1 MTAKLTP
8 SRQARRAGALLLL
21 LCGLLALDLFGAP
34 PGGAQDAPGGDE
46 PAQDADAPR
55 FRGTLEDKKGTRTR
69 SDDEP
74 VAGVVIIARDASGEQ
89 VAETTSAEDG
99 SWELVLPGPG
109 TFTAEIDA
117 DTLPSG
123 LALTE
128 RDPRPVTVNAGES
141 KIQIFELGARTRNQV
156 TTFDRILQLSFAGV
170 RFGLII
176 AITSVGLSLIFGTTG
191 LTNFAHAEMVTFGG
205 IVAWYVN
212 VSWGMNF
219 ILATLIAVVAGAIA
233 AGLLE
238 IGIWRRLRNRGMGL
252 VAMMVVSIG
261 LSIFFRYLFLFFFGG
276 RSRPYSAFQN
286 QTSITLGPV
295 NMAPRDLWTIGIILV
310 VLLAVAYLLERTTLG
325 KAMRAVADNR
335 DLAASSGIDVDRVI
349 VFVWGLGGG
358 LAALGGVLFALNERI
373 RFDSGFALLLLM
385 FAGITLGGLGTT
397 YGALVGAF
405 ILGLFVQVST
415 LWIPSE
421 LKNASALA
429 VMIIVLLVRPQ
440 GILGRAERIG

>member
-1 MTAKLTP
+1 MTAP
-8 SRQARRAGALLLL
+8 RARRVTIWLLALL
-21 LCGLLALDLFGAP
+21 GLLALDLVGGAP
-34 PGGAQDAPGGDE
+34 AGAQEGTGGIGRQDQVEDE
-46 PAQDADAPR
+46 EAPR

-69 SDDEP
+69 DDDVP
-74 VAGVVIIARDASGEQ
+74 VPDVTIIALDESGEQ
-89 VAETTSAEDG
+89 VGEATSGEDG
-99 SWELVLPGPG
+99 TWELVLPGPG
-109 TFTAEIDA
+109 TYTTRIDE
-117 DTLPSG
+117 DTLPDG
-123 LALTE
+123 LTLTE
-128 RDPRPVTVNAGES
+128 RTATPIVVNAGDS
-141 KIQIFELGARTRNQV
+141 KIQIFELGARARNQV
-156 TTFDRILQLSFAGV
+156 TTFDRFLQLGFSGI

-205 IVAWYVN
+205 IVAWYAN
-212 VSWGMNF
+212 VSWGLNF
-219 ILATLIAVVAGAIA
+219 IVATIIAVIAGAIA

-238 IGIWRRLRNRGMGL
+238 MGVWRRLRARGMGL

-261 LSIFFRYLFLFFFGG
+261 LSIFFRYIFLFFFGG
-276 RSRPYSAFQN
+276 RSRPYAAFQN
-286 QTSITLGPV
+286 QVSIKAGPV
-295 NMAPRDLWTIGIILV
+295 SMAPRDLWSIGIILV
-310 VLLAVAYLLERTTLG
+310 VLLGVAFLLQYTTIG
-325 KAMRAVADNR
+325 KAMRAVSDNR

-349 VFVWGLGGG
+349 VFVWALGGS

-405 ILGLFVQVST
+405 VLGLFIQIST

-421 LKNASALA
+421 LKNAGALA
-429 VMIIVLLVRPQ
+429 VLILVLLVRPQ

>member
-1 MTAKLTP
+1 V
-8 SRQARRAGALLLL
+8 
-21 LCGLLALDLFGAP
+21 CGLLALDLFGAP
-34 PGGAQDAPGGDE
+34 PGGAQDAPGGEE
-46 PAQDADAPR
+46 PAQEADAPR

-74 VAGVVIIARDASGEQ
+74 VAGVVIIARDESGEQ

-286 QTSITLGPV
+286 QKSITLGPV

>member
-286 QTSITLGPV
+286 Q
-295 NMAPRDLWTIGIILV
+295 
-310 VLLAVAYLLERTTLG
+310 
-325 KAMRAVADNR
+325 
-335 DLAASSGIDVDRVI
+335 
-349 VFVWGLGGG
+349 
-358 LAALGGVLFALNERI
+358 
-373 RFDSGFALLLLM
+373 
-385 FAGITLGGLGTT
+385 
-397 YGALVGAF
+397 
-405 ILGLFVQVST
+405 
-415 LWIPSE
+415 
-421 LKNASALA
+421 
-429 VMIIVLLVRPQ
+429 
-440 GILGRAERIG
+440 